1 MKTDF
6 QLISDFVEASN
17 ATNSNSDKLE
27 VLKTYTQYESVCKA
41 LNYTYDTYKQY
52 GVTSA
57 NCKKNSDLM
66 GHPNTYGSIF
76 TLLDDLNNRVCTGHT
91 AIANVN
97 RFVHEN
103 YIYKDLIFNII
114 DRNLKTRSTASMINK
129 VKPGLIPTFDVA
141 LAKAFDEKTQKKVI
155 WEDRWFVSRKLDGVR
170 CLTVID
176 ANGEPKFF
184 SRQGKEFLT
193 LDNLKTDIKA
203 LGLKNT
209 VLDGEVCILDENG
222 NEDFAG
228 IIKEI
233 KRKDH
238 TIATPFYW
246 MFDMLDMQDFNS
258 KTSEVTFGQ
267 RIADL
272 NALFNTSKLKLYS
285 PLLIGVLEQKI
296 GNDQVF
302 SEMMAESKAGGWE
315 GLMLRKDSTY
325 KGKRSNE
332 ILKVKQMFDEEYI
345 VVDLENDVHR
355 VIVDGAEVE
364 ELMLKNV
371 IIEHKGNQ
379 VRVGSGFSHEQRRHY
394 FENPNEIL
402 GKQITVQYFEE
413 SQSKS
418 GEYSLRFPVIKAVY
432 DGVRTF

>member
-1 MKTDF
+1 MKEF

-364 ELMLKNV
+364 EEMLKNV
-371 IIEHKGNQ
+371 IIEHKGNR
-379 VRVGSGFSHEQRRHY
+379 VHVGSGFSHEQRRHY
-394 FENPNEIL
+394 FANPNEIL

>member
-66 GHPNTYGSIF
+66 GHPNTYGSLF

-103 YIYKDLIFNII
+103 FIYKDLIFNII

-209 VLDGEVCILDENG
+209 VLDGEVCIVDDNG
-222 NEDFAG
+222 DEDFAG

-272 NALFNTSKLKLYS
+272 NALFNTSKL
-285 PLLIGVLEQKI
+285 IGVLEQKI

-332 ILKVKQMFDEEYI
+332 ILKVKQMHDEEYI

-355 VIVDGAEVE
+355 VIVDGSEVE
-364 ELMLKNV
+364 EEMLKNV
-371 IIEHKGNQ
+371 IIEHKGNR
-379 VRVGSGFSHEQRRHY
+379 VHVGSGFSHEQRRHY
-394 FENPNEIL
+394 FANPNEIL

>member
-66 GHPNTYGSIF
+66 GHPNTYGRLF

-103 YIYKDLIFNII
+103 FIYKDLIFNII

-209 VLDGEVCILDENG
+209 VLDGEVCIVDDNG
-222 NEDFAG
+222 DEDFAG

-272 NALFNTSKLKLYS
+272 NALFNTSKLKLYC
-285 PLLIGVLEQKI
+285 PLLIGVLEQKT

-315 GLMLRKDSTY
+315 GLMLRKNETY
-325 KGKRSNE
+325 KGKRSTD

>member
-1 MKTDF
+1 MTDF

-66 GHPNTYGSIF
+66 GHPNTYGSLF

-103 YIYKDLIFNII
+103 SIYADLIWNII

-129 VKPGLIPTFDVA
+129 IKPGLIPTFDVA
-141 LAKAFDEKTQKKVI
+141 LAKAFDEKTQKKVK

-209 VLDGEVCILDENG
+209 VLDGEVCIVDENG

-238 TIATPFYW
+238 TIVKPYYW
-246 MFDMLDMQDFNS
+246 MFDMLSMEDFNS
-258 KTSEVTFGQ
+258 KTSEITFGQ

-272 NALFNTSKLKLYS
+272 LDLSLGKGLT
-285 PLLIGVLEQKI
+285 LIGVLPQQI
-296 GNDQVF
+296 GNDQIF
-302 SEMMAESKAGGWE
+302 SEMMAESKANGWE
-315 GLMLRKDSTY
+315 GLMLRKDAAY
-325 KGKRSNE
+325 KGKRSDE
-332 ILKVKQMFDEEYI
+332 ILKVKQMFDDEYI

-364 ELMLKNV
+364 EMMLKNV

>member
-1 MKTDF
+1 MTDF

-66 GHPNTYGSIF
+66 GHPNTYGSLF

-103 YIYKDLIFNII
+103 FIYKDLIFNII

-209 VLDGEVCILDENG
+209 VLDGEVCIVDENG
-222 NEDFAG
+222 DEDFAG

-238 TIATPFYW
+238 TITTPFYW

-272 NALFNTSKLKLYS
+272 NALFNTSK
-285 PLLIGVLEQKI
+285 LIGVLEQKI

-332 ILKVKQMFDEEYI
+332 ILKVKQMFDDEYI

-355 VIVDGAEVE
+355 VIVDGSEVE
-364 ELMLKNV
+364 EEMLKNV
-371 IIEHKGNQ
+371 IIEHKGNR
-379 VRVGSGFSHEQRRHY
+379 VHVGSGFSHEQRRHY
-394 FENPNEIL
+394 FANPNEIL

>member
-1 MKTDF
+1 MKEF

-76 TLLDDLNNRVCTGHT
+76 TLLDDLNNRVATGHT

-97 RFVHEN
+97 RFVQEN
-103 YIYKDLIFNII
+103 FIYADLIWNMI

-141 LAKAFDEKTQKKVI
+141 LAKAFDEKTQKKVD
-155 WEDRWFVSRKLDGVR
+155 WNDCWFVSRKLDGVR

-176 ANGEPKFF
+176 ENGEPKFF

-193 LDNLKTDIKA
+193 LDNLKIDIKA

-209 VLDGEVCILDENG
+209 VLDGEVCIVDDNG
-222 NEDFAG
+222 DEDFTG

-238 TIATPFYW
+238 IIKSPYYW
-246 MFDMLDMQDFNS
+246 MFDMLTMEEFSS
-258 KTSEVTFGQ
+258 KKSKSVFAERIANLQ
-267 RIADL
+267 RI
-272 NALFNTSKLKLYS
+272 SKMPSYF
-285 PLLIGVLEQKI
+285 IGVLDQWI
-296 GNDQVF
+296 GSDKVF
-302 SEMMAESKAGGWE
+302 TEMMAESKAGGWE
-315 GLMLRKDSTY
+315 GLMLRKNETY
-325 KGKRSNE
+325 KGKRSTD

-364 ELMLKNV
+364 EEMLKNV
-371 IIEHKGNQ
+371 IIEHKGNR
-379 VRVGSGFSHEQRRHY
+379 VHVGSGFSHEQRRHY
-394 FENPNEIL
+394 FANPNEIL

>member
-1 MKTDF
+1 MTDF

>member
-1 MKTDF
+1 MTDF
-6 QLISDFVEASN
+6 QLIQDFVEASN

-66 GHPNTYGSIF
+66 GHPNTYGSLF

-103 YIYKDLIFNII
+103 YTYKDLIFNII

-141 LAKAFDEKTQKKVI
+141 LAKAFDEKTQKKVN

-193 LDNLKTDIKA
+193 LDHLKLDIKA

-209 VLDGEVCILDENG
+209 VLDGEVCIVDQNG

-238 TIATPFYW
+238 TIVKPYYW
-246 MFDMLDMQDFNS
+246 MFDMLSMEDFNS
-258 KTSEVTFGQ
+258 KTSEITFGQ
-267 RIADL
+267 RITDL
-272 NALFNTSKLKLYS
+272 LDLSLGKGLT
-285 PLLIGVLEQKI
+285 LIGVLPQEI
-296 GNDQVF
+296 CNDQIF
-302 SEMMAESKAGGWE
+302 SAMMAQSKANGWE
-315 GLMLRKDSTY
+315 GLMLRKDAAY
-325 KGKRSNE
+325 KGKRSDE
-332 ILKVKQMFDEEYI
+332 ILKVKQMFDDEYI

-394 FENPNEIL
+394 FKNPNEIL